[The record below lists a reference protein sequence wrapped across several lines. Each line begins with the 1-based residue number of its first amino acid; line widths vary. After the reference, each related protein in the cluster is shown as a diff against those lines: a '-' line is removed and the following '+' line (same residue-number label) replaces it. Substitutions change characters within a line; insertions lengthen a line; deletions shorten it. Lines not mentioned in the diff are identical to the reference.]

1 MLWHSSDKN
10 LRSASA
16 RRNQEIVHSLV
27 LQGDLRLLSEDV
39 EACFVVGRQDR
50 LSQNLF
56 QTQEPT
62 RCLESK
68 PPLCKVCLVTV
79 KDRDHFHDASIHDGT
94 KLRKV
99 LTDR

>member
-1 MLWHSSDKN
+1 MFWYSSDKN

-39 EACFVVGRQDR
+39 DACFVVGRQDR
-50 LSQNLF
+50 LSQNFF

-62 RCLESK
+62 RCFESET
-68 PPLCKVCLVTV
+68 PLCKVCLVTV
-79 KDRDHFHDASIHDGT
+79 KDWDLFP
-94 KLRKV
+94 
-99 LTDR
+99 